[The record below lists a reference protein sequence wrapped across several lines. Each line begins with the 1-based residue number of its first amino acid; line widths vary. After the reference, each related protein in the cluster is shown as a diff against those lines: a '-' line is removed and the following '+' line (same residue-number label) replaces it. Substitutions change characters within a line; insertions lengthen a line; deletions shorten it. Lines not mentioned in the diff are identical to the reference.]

1 MALKLLG
8 RKTSSSVQKVL
19 WRLGELEMPFE
30 REDIGGEFGKN
41 DQPAYLAL
49 NPNGVVPTLID
60 GGYVLWESNTV
71 ALTSALAS

>member
-1 MALKLLG
+1 
-8 RKTSSSVQKVL
+8 
-19 WRLGELEMPFE
+19 MPFE